1 MFENNSRYYGI
12 ETLQVR
18 DSRGRMVTVVTPP
31 DAPVQGIAGVHRLKQ
46 AQRLDHLAHRYL
58 DDATSWW
65 RIVELADVM
74 LPDALAEV
82 QEVLVPKRS
91 G

>member
-1 MFENNSRYYGI
+1 MFDKSSRYYGI
-12 ETLQVR
+12 ETLNVK
-18 DSRGRMVTVVTPP
+18 DARGRTVTVVTAP
-31 DAPVQGIAGVHRLKQ
+31 DAPVQSIAGVHRLKQ
-46 AQRLDHLAHRYL
+46 GQRLDHVAHRYL

-74 LPDALAEV
+74 LPDAIAEV

>member
-1 MFENNSRYYGI
+1 MFQKNSRYYGI
-12 ETLQVR
+12 ETLQVK
-18 DSRGRMVTVVTPP
+18 DARGRVVTVVTPP
-31 DAPVQGIAGVHRLKQ
+31 DAPVQTIAGVHRLKQ
-46 AQRLDHLAHRYL
+46 GQRLDHLAHRYL
-58 DDATSWW
+58 EDASAWW
-65 RIVELADVM
+65 RIVELSEAM